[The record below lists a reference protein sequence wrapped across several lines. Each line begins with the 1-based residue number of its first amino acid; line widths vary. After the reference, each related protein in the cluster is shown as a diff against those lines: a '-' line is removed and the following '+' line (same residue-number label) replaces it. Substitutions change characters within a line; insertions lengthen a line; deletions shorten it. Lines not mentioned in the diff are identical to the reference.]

1 MSQPEEI
8 ILDDGQYFVELNSN
22 YPLKDAPGM
31 LLRRRARSDTTPGGN
46 ECIGSFDKRLDGQW
60 NADVTV
66 PYDPVR
72 DVECHVLAEGVDRM
86 DAIVAL
92 WTGRRMAV

>member
-1 MSQPEEI
+1 M
-8 ILDDGQYFVELNSN
+8 ELNSN

-31 LLRRRARSDTTPGGN
+31 LLRRSARSDAQGGH

-66 PYDPVR
+66 PYDPER
-72 DVECHVLAEGVDRM
+72 DAECHVLATGVDRL

-92 WTGRRMAV
+92 WSGRRMAV

>member
-1 MSQPEEI
+1 MSQPDEI
-8 ILDDGQYFVELNSN
+8 SLDDGQYFVELNSN

-31 LLRRRARSDTTPGGN
+31 LLRRASGGTTPGGH

-66 PYDPVR
+66 PYDPER
-72 DVECHVLAEGVDRM
+72 DAECHVLAADVDRL

>member
-1 MSQPEEI
+1 MSQPDEI
-8 ILDDGQYFVELNSN
+8 ILVDGQYFVELNSN
-22 YPLKDAPGM
+22 YPLKDAPGV
-31 LLRRRARSDTTPGGN
+31 LLRRSSRSDTTPGGH

-60 NADVTV
+60 NADVNA
-66 PYDPVR
+66 PYDAEM
-72 DVECHVLAEGVDRM
+72 DSDCHVLAAGVARL